1 MYRLYHTLVALAI
14 STLLVS
20 PPYPLVRAEETN
32 QETGET
38 ATEPSESSQQEKL
51 PEGHSAHGEVFNEGP
66 RQRALL
72 LEGMGNVKFPATT
85 KCEEAQAFINQG
97 VAQLHG
103 FWYFESERS
112 FRQAAAHD
120 PDCAIA
126 YWGMAM
132 SNMGNEKRAQGF
144 IAEAMSR
151 KEGATDR
158 ERKYIEALH
167 AYLEAGR
174 SKKQERAEAYTSALE
189 KILYEYPDDVEAKA
203 LLALQLWQNRSAGL
217 KIQSYLAADAL
228 MQQIFDVNPLH
239 PAHHFCIHLW
249 DYERPEKA
257 LASSAACGPSLPG
270 IAHMWHMP
278 GHIYS
283 RLKRYP
289 DAVWQ
294 QEASARVD
302 HAHMMR
308 YGVLP
313 DQIHNFAHNNEW
325 LIRNLIY
332 LGRIG
337 DALDLAQNMIEL
349 PRHPKYNVLT
359 KSGCSS
365 SFGRTRLFEVLAT
378 FELWDELIG
387 LANSHYLEPTEID
400 REQVKRL
407 RHLGQAY
414 LRSGRVE
421 QGEQILTDLRS
432 RLLELQSQRDV
443 AVTEALDKFDQKADV
458 AAADSAE
465 TETVKTET
473 AELETETETEEE
485 VLTEA
490 GAENAVAAVDVQASA
505 ENANGSTDGGQP
517 EGDDSGDGAAS
528 SEDDQELDKEQTKEP
543 EKVAETA
550 RKPYQDKIKGIE
562 QAIAELEGHLAAI
575 RGDYAAALESLKKA
589 GGGVDAILK
598 ARYRLLAGEVDE
610 ALQDAEKHVKARQN
624 ETQPLAGYIELLWE
638 AERREEAA
646 KQFEQLREISGSID
660 LSARSPVFDRLGPI
674 AEQLGLPTDWRQPH
688 EVMTDIGDRPELDS
702 LGPFRWG
709 PSDAPA
715 WTLTDA
721 HGQPVSLK
729 KYRGR
734 PIVVIFY
741 LGYGC
746 LHCAEQLHHF
756 APMTQQFEE
765 AGISLVAVSSDGPD
779 GLRIS
784 LENFNEGEFPFPL
797 VSDPELA
804 VFRDYRV
811 YDDFE
816 QTPLHGTFL
825 IDGDGRVRWHDLSY
839 EPFMDGKFVLEE
851 AQRLL
856 HFEQP

>member
-1 MYRLYHTLVALAI
+1 MYRLDFALLALLVP
-14 STLLVS
+14 TLLC
-20 PPYPLVRAEETN
+20 PANYRTIRAEESN
-32 QETGET
+32 QEASAPSGED
-38 ATEPSESSQQEKL
+38 AKQEASEEVKL
-51 PEGHSAHGEVFNEGP
+51 PEGHSVHGEVFNEGP

-72 LEGMGNVKFPATT
+72 LEGMGNVEFPVTT
-85 KCEEAQAFINQG
+85 AHAEAQAYINQG

-112 FRQAAAHD
+112 FRQAAALD
-120 PDCAIA
+120 PDCAMA

-132 SNMGNEKRAQGF
+132 SNMGNEKRAKGF

-151 KEGATDR
+151 KEKASDR

-167 AYLEAGR
+167 AYLEADK

-189 KILYEYPDDVEAKA
+189 KILYEYPDDIEAKA
-203 LLALQLWQNRSAGL
+203 LLALQLWNNRSAGM

-257 LASSAACGPSLPG
+257 LASSAACGPALPG

-308 YGVLP
+308 FGVLP

-337 DALDLAQNMIEL
+337 DALDLARNMIEL

-365 SFGRTRLFEVLAT
+365 SYGRTRLFEVLAT
-378 FELWDELIG
+378 FELWDELIE
-387 LANSHYLEPTEID
+387 LAHADYLEATEID

-407 RHLGQAY
+407 RYLGLAY
-414 LRSGRVE
+414 LGSGRVE
-421 QGEQILTDLRS
+421 QGERVLA
-432 RLLELQSQRDV
+432 ELQSRLAEQQSARDLAVREATEKWQRETQAASTNPAEEGAETTTTAGSSAGDAV
-443 AVTEALDKFDQKADV
+443 ASQS
-458 AAADSAE
+458 AAAEATPEQPKSEQPKSEEAKSEEAKSEEASSVPDEAQAPESAE
-465 TETVKTET
+465 
-473 AELETETETEEE
+473 ETEEQKK
-485 VLTEA
+485 A
-490 GAENAVAAVDVQASA
+490 R
-505 ENANGSTDGGQP
+505 
-517 EGDDSGDGAAS
+517 
-528 SEDDQELDKEQTKEP
+528 
-543 EKVAETA
+543 EKVVADA
-550 RKPYQDKIKGIE
+550 RKPFQDKIKDLE

-575 RGDYAAALESLKKA
+575 RGDYAGALESLKKA
-589 GGGVDAILK
+589 GGGVDAMVK
-598 ARYRLLAGEVDE
+598 ARYRFLAGEVDE
-610 ALQDAEKHVKARQN
+610 ALKDAEKHVQARKN
-624 ETQPLAGYIELLWE
+624 ETQPLAGYIELLWQ
-638 AERREEAA
+638 AERREEAER
-646 KQFEQLREISGSID
+646 QFGELRAISGSAD
-660 LSARSPVFDRLGPI
+660 LAAGSPVFARLAPI
-674 AEQLGLPTDWRQPH
+674 ASELGLPTDWRLPH
-688 EVMTDIGDRPELDS
+688 EAMTDIGERPDLDS
-702 LGPFRWG
+702 LGPFRWQ
-709 PSDAPA
+709 PSDAPN
-715 WTLTDA
+715 WTLADA
-721 HGQPVSLK
+721 QGQPVSLK
-729 KYRGR
+729 QYRGQ
-734 PIVVIFY
+734 PVVVIFY

-746 LHCAEQLHHF
+746 LHCAEQLHKF
-756 APMTQQFEE
+756 APMTEQFAE
-765 AGISLVAVSSDGPD
+765 AGISLVAISSDGPD

-784 LENFNEGEFPFPL
+784 LENYHEGEFPFPL
-797 VSDPELA
+797 LADPELA
-804 VFRDYRV
+804 VFRDHRA

-825 IDGDGRVRWHDLSY
+825 IDAEGQIRWHDLSY
-839 EPFMDGKFVLEE
+839 EPFMDGEFVLNE
-851 AQRLL
+851 ARRLL
-856 HFEQP
+856 SFDRP